1 MTQLPLCAAAPTL
14 AGLVLAWA
22 AEHGPAPW
30 WRLAEAMR
38 AAWPGLEETQLDAV
52 ATATGVLVWRDGG
65 YVVDRPRGGEEV
77 ST

>member
-1 MTQLPLCAAAPTL
+1 MTQLPLPSAPPTL

-22 AEHGPAPW
+22 AEYGPAPW

-38 AAWPGLEETQLDAV
+38 AAWPGLEETELDAV
-52 ATATGVLVWRDGG
+52 ASDVGVLVWRDGF
-65 YVVDRPRGGEEV
+65 VVDRPRGGEEV